1 MSENGRD
8 KGETWAV
15 SAFANSKTPRL
26 KRELVIEALKR
37 KKGAD
42 IEEKSEEEETIK
54 EESDSDDDD
63 DDEDSDRT
71 VKELGEFRFSACT
84 TLSWR

>member
-15 SAFANSKTPRL
+15 SAFANSNTPRL

-37 KKGAD
+37 KKDAD
-42 IEEKSEEEETIK
+42 IDEKNEED
-54 EESDSDDDD
+54 ESGSDDSDV
-63 DDEDSDRT
+63 DEDTDRT
-71 VKELGEFRFSACT
+71 VKELGEFIFSACT